1 MSNELEKV
9 QFLSKVSLFSS
20 LNEKA
25 LLDLSAITVEQSF
38 PAKTIVFKEGDPG
51 DALYIIKSGKVNILK
66 RTSAGTDLILATLG
80 KEAVIGDMAVIDD
93 MPRSA
98 TVMTVQD
105 TIFYVITKSDF
116 KNLLT
121 NNPEISF
128 QILKMM
134 TERLR
139 KTNTSLKELEA
150 SAQQMEEVIKVIS
163 KIARKSNLLS
173 LNASIEAARVGQA
186 GAAFSVVAAEMKKL
200 AEDSAMEAKKIDELL
215 KALQS
220 KTKALAMM
228 K

>member
-1 MSNELEKV
+1 MSTELEKI
-9 QFLSKVSLFSS
+9 QFLSKVSLFTS
-20 LNEKA
+20 LSEKA
-25 LLDLSAITVEQSF
+25 LLDLSAITVEQAV
-38 PAKTIVFKEGDPG
+38 PAKTMVFKEGDPG

-66 RTSAGTDLILATLG
+66 RTSSGTDSVLATLG
-80 KEAVIGDMAVIDD
+80 KEMVIGDMAVIDD

-98 TVMTVQD
+98 SVATVQD
-105 TIFYVITKSDF
+105 TVFLVITKNDF
-116 KNLLT
+116 KSLLSST
-121 NNPEISF
+121 PEIAF

-139 KTNTSLKELEA
+139 KTNVSLKELEA
-150 SAQQMEEVIKVIS
+150 SAKQMEDVIRVIS

-173 LNASIEAARVGQA
+173 LNASIEAARVGAA